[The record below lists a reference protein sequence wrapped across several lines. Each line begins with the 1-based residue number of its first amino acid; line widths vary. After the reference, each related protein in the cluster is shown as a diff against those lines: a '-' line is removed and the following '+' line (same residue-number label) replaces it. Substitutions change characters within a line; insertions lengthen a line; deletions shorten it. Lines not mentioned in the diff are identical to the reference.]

1 MRAAPPFVLRRRA
14 PHLSYR
20 SSRVSRR
27 ATNVRRVT
35 LPATSRAGCWGVW
48 AGLLGRL
55 LDTTGVDMANP
66 DHQNIALISIFH
78 AADVS
83 NPAKARA
90 RTDGSHHDRLP

>member
-1 MRAAPPFVLRRRA
+1 MLRRRTL
-14 PHLSYR
+14 HLSYR
-20 SSRVSRR
+20 SFRISRR
-27 ATNVRRVT
+27 ATNTRRVT
-35 LPATSRAGCWGVW
+35 LPVSSRAGCWGVW
-48 AGLLGRL
+48 AGLFDSL

-66 DHQNIALISIFH
+66 DHQHIALISIFH

>member
-1 MRAAPPFVLRRRA
+1 
-14 PHLSYR
+14 
-20 SSRVSRR
+20 
-27 ATNVRRVT
+27 
-35 LPATSRAGCWGVW
+35 VW
-48 AGLLGRL
+48 ADLLGRL